1 MKHKQVEVIGY
12 EFDSLPAHVRITGR
26 GSGATLRVALQRA
39 VANMFTKQNLRRK
52 HLDAFKLAVVV
63 IAEREPPVAV
73 RCRGIALAALR
84 RDARVSPADT
94 VTEVLT
100 KAGNCGDCLMEHAEI
115 VRLRD
120 DRTCACC
127 DSGHKLRGTPVQP

>member
-1 MKHKQVEVIGY
+1 MKHKKVQVIGY

-26 GSGATLRVALQRA
+26 GSGARLRVAVERAIADMFRQRGLRH
-39 VANMFTKQNLRRK
+39 KQVTGS
-52 HLDAFKLAVVV
+52 FKISVVV
-63 IAEREPPVAV
+63 IAEREP
-73 RCRGIALAALR
+73 
-84 RDARVSPADT
+84 DARVSPADN
-94 VTEVLT
+94 VTDALK

-120 DRTCACC
+120 DHTCACC

>member
-52 HLDAFKLAVVV
+52 HIDAFKLAVVV
-63 IAEREPPVAV
+63 IAEREP
-73 RCRGIALAALR
+73 
-84 RDARVSPADT
+84 DARVSPADT

-127 DSGHKLRGTPVQP
+127 DSGHKLRGTPVRQ

>member
-1 MKHKQVEVIGY
+1 MKHKHVEVIGY

-39 VANMFTKQNLRRK
+39 IGSMFTKQNLRRK
-52 HLDAFKLAVVV
+52 HIGGFKLSVVV
-63 IAEREPPVAV
+63 IAEREP
-73 RCRGIALAALR
+73 
-84 RDARVSPADT
+84 DARVSPADT